1 MLKFLCKWFNCGNA
15 GSGDGAGGATRPGR
29 ELPGVDYNGFSIH
42 PRPRRKNGGWTTEA
56 VIRKR
61 DDAAAGHDAGAAREH
76 IFIRADASP
85 GKDEAVALIVS
96 KAKMLIDQQGDSI
109 FS

>member
-1 MLKFLCKWFNCGNA
+1 MLKFLCKWFNCGRGGD
-15 GSGDGAGGATRPGR
+15 GSGTVGTTRPGK

-56 VIRKR
+56 VIRKHG
-61 DDAAAGHDAGAAREH
+61 DAADVTGAPREH

>member
-1 MLKFLCKWFNCGNA
+1 MLKFLCKWFNCGRG
-15 GSGDGAGGATRPGR
+15 GSGDGATRPGK
-29 ELPGVDYNGFSIH
+29 ELPGVDYHGFSIH
-42 PRPRRKNGGWTTEA
+42 PRPRRKNGNWTTEA

-61 DDAAAGHDAGAAREH
+61 DAAGHDAGAPREH

>member
-1 MLKFLCKWFNCGNA
+1 MLKLLCKWFNCG
-15 GSGDGAGGATRPGR
+15 GGDARPAGGGK
-29 ELPGVDYNGFSIH
+29 ELPAVEYNGFSIH

-61 DDAAAGHDAGAAREH
+61 GGDGGAHATREH

-85 GKDEAVALIVS
+85 GKDEAVEFIIG
-96 KAKMLIDQQGDSI
+96 KAKMFIDQQGDAI